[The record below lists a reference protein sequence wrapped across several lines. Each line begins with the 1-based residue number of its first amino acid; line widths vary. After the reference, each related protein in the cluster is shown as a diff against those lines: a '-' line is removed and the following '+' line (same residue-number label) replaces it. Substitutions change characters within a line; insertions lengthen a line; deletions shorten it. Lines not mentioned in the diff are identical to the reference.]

1 MPVLD
6 VIPLLAVQSSLVLG
20 IARVYNYDITPARAR
35 ELAVTFGL
43 GFLGRTLFQELS
55 KLGGPPGWALAA
67 AVAAGTTVVMG
78 YAAATWFERGEKLT
92 GDSLKRLTKAVT
104 DTVLDSLRNF
114 GKKRPDRAT
123 LQERIRETLEQ
134 SADIVE
140 RGAKSEE

>member
-1 MPVLD
+1 
-6 VIPLLAVQSSLVLG
+6 
-20 IARVYNYDITPARAR
+20 
-35 ELAVTFGL
+35 
-43 GFLGRTLFQELS
+43 
-55 KLGGPPGWALAA
+55 
-67 AVAAGTTVVMG
+67 MG